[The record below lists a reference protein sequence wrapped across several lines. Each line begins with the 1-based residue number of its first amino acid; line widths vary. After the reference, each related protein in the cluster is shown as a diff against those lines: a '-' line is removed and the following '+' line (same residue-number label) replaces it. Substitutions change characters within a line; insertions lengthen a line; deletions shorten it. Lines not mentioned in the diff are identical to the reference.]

1 MTYCH
6 MTKCHIK
13 VLKVKRVVKMP
24 KETFLNL
31 PEEKKDRILKAIK
44 AEFARVPYDKVSINK
59 IVKNAEIPRGSFYM
73 YFEDKDDML
82 EYSLSSFYDGI
93 KLIALESLKE
103 NSGDIFALY
112 NDILY
117 FIIDNGLKE
126 EDMDFFSNIF
136 TNQKVKNSIILEYST
151 YSNRHS
157 YLKQLNQNLDTK
169 ELNIQNENDLYSIM
183 DIILAV
189 VQKTIVDIY
198 LDTNKKKEIL
208 EEYDRKIAILKQG
221 MLKKI

>member
-1 MTYCH
+1 M
-6 MTKCHIK
+6 
-13 VLKVKRVVKMP
+13 VKMP

-31 PEEKKDRILKAIK
+31 PEEKKNRILKAIK

-59 IVKNAEIPRGSFYM
+59 IVKNAKIPRGSFYM
-73 YFEDKDDML
+73 YFEGKDDML

-103 NSGDIFALY
+103 NNGDIFALY
-112 NDILY
+112 NDILHY
-117 FIIDNGLKE
+117 IIDNGLEE

-151 YSNRHS
+151 YSNRNI
-157 YLKQLNQNLDTK
+157 YLKQLNQYLDTK

-198 LDTNKKKEIL
+198 LDTDKKEEIL

>member
-1 MTYCH
+1 
-6 MTKCHIK
+6 
-13 VLKVKRVVKMP
+13 MP

-31 PEEKKDRILKAIK
+31 PEEKKNRILKAIK

-59 IVKNAEIPRGSFYM
+59 IVKNAKIPRGSFYM
-73 YFEDKDDML
+73 YFEGKDDML

-103 NSGDIFALY
+103 NNGDIFALY
-112 NDILY
+112 NDILHY
-117 FIIDNGLKE
+117 IIDNGLEE

-151 YSNRHS
+151 YSNRNI
-157 YLKQLNQNLDTK
+157 YLKQLNQYLDTK

-198 LDTNKKKEIL
+198 LDTDKKEEIL

>member
-1 MTYCH
+1 